1 MTLDQKLAGVSQIPL
16 HQFLGVRDL
25 TSSNGQ
31 ASLKIEVNKQTANP
45 AGMLHGGVAYAL
57 CDVVGYAALLSV
69 LPEGVQ
75 AVTHDIQVSVMRA
88 ARLGDEV
95 TFQGRVIKQGA
106 RIAFLDAEALVNG
119 EVVASARVTKSI
131 L

>member
-1 MTLDQKLAGVSQIPL
+1 MLAGISQIPL

-25 TSSNGQ
+25 TSSDGIAHLN
-31 ASLKIEVNKQTANP
+31 IDVNAQTANP

-69 LPEGVQ
+69 LPEGMQ

-88 ARLGDEV
+88 ASLGDVV
-95 TFQGRVIKQGA
+95 TFQGRVLKQGA
-106 RIAFLDAEALVNG
+106 RIAFLDAEARVNG
-119 EVVASARVTKSI
+119 EVIASARVTKS
-131 L
+131 LL